1 MYAVYSCTAG
11 GANPLKR
18 PSPATTPH
26 QAGRPEPSHS
36 NKKQRTSLSNI
47 TGSKRNNLR
56 QRLLDPACAVQ
67 GGDPHGGM
75 PGQALITTAVM
86 LQALP
91 QCSLPSPEAL
101 CTLTADD
108 AASFAFTICGQP
120 QQQQQQPAAMQQQVG
135 TWGIPQAHA
144 LLLSSGASGQHVTLG
159 WVENHWR
166 MVVWKL
172 ASHDRVR
179 LRSADIQVL
188 TANVPPPSRDLTP
201 QAVLTQ
207 LHHRYT
213 QEAAEGRRSVLVK
226 ICQQDK
232 SPQGP
237 MVLTVSGLLN
247 VSSSAAGEGAPVRIS
262 STSELLQGTAGSTSS
277 TGLALEVSDGW
288 YCVPASIDA
297 PLAALAAQGRI
308 KVCVRGI
315 HDFPR
320 VKLHH

>member
-120 QQQQQQPAAMQQQVG
+120 QQQQQQQQQVG

-144 LLLSSGASGQHVTLG
+144 LLLSSGASAEHVTLG
-159 WVENHWR
+159 WLENHWR

-179 LRSADIQVL
+179 LRSAGIQVL
-188 TANVPPPSRDLTP
+188 TANVLPPSRDLTP
-201 QAVLTQ
+201 QAILTQ
-207 LHHRYT
+207 LQYRCT

-237 MVLTVSGLLN
+237 MVLTVSGLLS
-247 VSSSAAGEGAPVRIS
+247 VPPVLVGKDGPVRIS
-262 STSELLQGTAGSTSS
+262 STSELLQGTAGSTVS

-297 PLAALAAQGRI
+297 PLGALVAQGRI
-308 KVCVRGI
+308 KVCAC
-315 HDFPR
+315 
-320 VKLHH
+320 